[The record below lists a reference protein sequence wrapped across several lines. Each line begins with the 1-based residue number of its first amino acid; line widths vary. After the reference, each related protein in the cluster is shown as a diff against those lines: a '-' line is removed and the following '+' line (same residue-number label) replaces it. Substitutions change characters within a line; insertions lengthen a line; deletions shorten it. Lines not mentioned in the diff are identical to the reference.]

1 MITNCSI
8 TQYKTHNNKLF
19 MLKIKQDIYKNSLQ
33 VILKLL
39 FALLCFFIILFP
51 LVSYKINSQS
61 RIFPA
66 MEIMFIYYFMSLYSL
81 NIFSIFFLGLL
92 IDQVSGMPIG
102 TNSLV
107 FLSAYIIYKLSSKFF
122 LAKNYLINFVV
133 FCVYCLFIL
142 NFKYLL
148 ITSKKLEADGYLI
161 IFFQFLT
168 TIFSYNIIRLMLD
181 TPMNYFK
188 KYAK

>member
-1 MITNCSI
+1 
-8 TQYKTHNNKLF
+8 

-33 VILKLL
+33 ITLKLL

-51 LVSYKINSQS
+51 LVSYKIGIQS

-66 MEIMFIYYFMSLYSL
+66 IEIIFIYYFMSLYSL
-81 NIFSIFFLGLL
+81 NIFGIFFLGLL
-92 IDQVSGMPIG
+92 IDQISGMPIG

-122 LAKNYLINFVV
+122 IAKNYLINFVV

-148 ITSKKLEADGYLI
+148 VTIKKLEADGYLI

-168 TIFSYNIIRLMLD
+168 TIFSYNVVRLILD
-181 TPMNYFK
+181 SPLNYFK

>member
-1 MITNCSI
+1 
-8 TQYKTHNNKLF
+8 
-19 MLKIKQDIYKNSLQ
+19 MLKVKQEIYKNSLQ
-33 VILKLL
+33 IILKLL

-51 LVSYKINSQS
+51 LVSYKINIQS

-66 MEIMFIYYFMSLYSL
+66 MEIIFIYYFMSLYSL
-81 NIFSIFFLGLL
+81 NIFGIFFLGLF
-92 IDQVSGMPIG
+92 IDQISGMPIG

-107 FLSAYIIYKLSSKFF
+107 FLSAYTIYKLSSQYFV
-122 LAKNYLINFVV
+122 AKDYLINFII
-133 FCVYCLFIL
+133 FCVYSLFIL

-148 ITSKKLEADGYLI
+148 ITIKKLEADGYLI

-168 TIFSYNIIRLMLD
+168 TIFSYNIIRLILD
-181 TPMNYFK
+181 SPMNYFK

>member
-1 MITNCSI
+1 
-8 TQYKTHNNKLF
+8 
-19 MLKIKQDIYKNSLQ
+19 MLKIKQEIYKNSLQ
-33 VILKLL
+33 IILKLL
-39 FALLCFFIILFP
+39 LALLCFFIILFP
-51 LVSYKINSQS
+51 LVSYKVNIQS

-66 MEIMFIYYFMSLYSL
+66 MEIIFIYYFMSLYSL
-81 NIFSIFFLGLL
+81 NIFSIFFLGLF

-122 LAKNYLINFVV
+122 IAKNYLINFVV
-133 FCVYCLFIL
+133 FCLFIL

-148 ITSKKLEADGYLI
+148 ITIKKLEADGYLI

-168 TIFSYNIIRLMLD
+168 TIFSYNIIRLILD
-181 TPMNYFK
+181 SPMNYFK

>member
-1 MITNCSI
+1 
-8 TQYKTHNNKLF
+8 
-19 MLKIKQDIYKNSLQ
+19 MLKIKQEIYKNSLQ
-33 VILKLL
+33 IILKLL

-51 LVSYKINSQS
+51 LVSYKINIQS

-66 MEIMFIYYFMSLYSL
+66 MEIIFIYYFMSLYSL
-81 NIFSIFFLGLL
+81 NIFNIFFFGLF
-92 IDQVSGMPIG
+92 IDQISGMPIG

-107 FLSAYIIYKLSSKFF
+107 FLSAYTIYKLSSKYFV
-122 LAKNYLINFVV
+122 AKNYLINFIV

-148 ITSKKLEADGYLI
+148 ITIKKLEADGYLI

-168 TIFSYNIIRLMLD
+168 TIFSYNIIRLILD
-181 TPMNYFK
+181 SPMNYFK

>member
-1 MITNCSI
+1 
-8 TQYKTHNNKLF
+8 
-19 MLKIKQDIYKNSLQ
+19 MLKIKQEIYKNSLQ
-33 VILKLL
+33 IILKLL

-51 LVSYKINSQS
+51 LVSYKINIQS
-61 RIFPA
+61 RIFPS
-66 MEIMFIYYFMSLYSL
+66 MEIIFIYYFMSLYSL
-81 NIFSIFFLGLL
+81 NIFSIFFLGLF

-107 FLSAYIIYKLSSKFF
+107 FLLAYIIYKLSSKFF
-122 LAKNYLINFVV
+122 IAKNYLINFVV

-148 ITSKKLEADGYLI
+148 ITIKKLEVDGYLI

-168 TIFSYNIIRLMLD
+168 TIFSYNIVRLIID
-181 TPMNYFK
+181 SPMNYFK

>member
-1 MITNCSI
+1 
-8 TQYKTHNNKLF
+8 

-39 FALLCFFIILFP
+39 FAFLCFFIILFP

-61 RIFPA
+61 RICPA

-107 FLSAYIIYKLSSKFF
+107 FLSAYIIYKLFVKFF
-122 LAKNYLINFVV
+122 IAKNYWINFVV

-148 ITSKKLEADGYLI
+148 ITIKKLEADGYLI
-161 IFFQFLT
+161 ICFQFLT
-168 TIFSYNIIRLMLD
+168 TIFSYNIMRLILD
-181 TPMNYFK
+181 SPMNYFK